1 MLVSK
6 SKLRYALGMLLNE
19 FYIVFPEGDVQEIS
33 GRLSINEMVD
43 MNGQGITL
51 PLPTH
56 KMIVFRVARIKVAEN
71 RGGAETF
78 HFLEQMTAEELKPY
92 VSYL

>member
-1 MLVSK
+1 
-6 SKLRYALGMLLNE
+6 
-19 FYIVFPEGDVQEIS
+19 
-33 GRLSINEMVD
+33 MVD